1 MEHKRCIACKQ
12 PIEVDALKCHHCKQI
27 QNKLANIH
35 NKPSFTIFSIILII
49 LFVGWIVFEIITT
62 PSKSE
67 YSDFVASDNF
77 ELSIQDANGEIV
89 VSCFGDFKNNS
100 DW

>member
-1 MEHKRCIACKQ
+1 
-12 PIEVDALKCHHCKQI
+12 
-27 QNKLANIH
+27 
-35 NKPSFTIFSIILII
+35 LII